1 MFSDRNKYVLA
12 MFLVGGFIIY
22 TFQLYNSLPVKQIA
36 VSQAEDNGKI
46 LWQKKNCISCH
57 QIYGLGGYLGPD
69 LTNVYSKKGAVYI
82 SAILRG
88 GTYIMPN
95 MDLTDSEIEELLA
108 YLKDVD
114 QSGKADPRTFTINT
128 NGTIHQ

>member
-1 MFSDRNKYVLA
+1 
-12 MFLVGGFIIY
+12 
-22 TFQLYNSLPVKQIA
+22 
-36 VSQAEDNGKI
+36 
-46 LWQKKNCISCH
+46 
-57 QIYGLGGYLGPD
+57 
-69 LTNVYSKKGAVYI
+69 
-82 SAILRG
+82 
-88 GTYIMPN
+88 MPN

>member
-1 MFSDRNKYVLA
+1 
-12 MFLVGGFIIY
+12 
-22 TFQLYNSLPVKQIA
+22 
-36 VSQAEDNGKI
+36 
-46 LWQKKNCISCH
+46 
-57 QIYGLGGYLGPD
+57 LGPD

-88 GTYIMPN
+88 GTNIMPN